1 VVATPYYRDDACFD
15 DGTGTDPGPKVKLR
29 SGDEPRKTAAGEDRK
44 CWDPKDGDPNSAE
57 RFFQGSIGT
66 HGLHLLFLVDSDNA
80 RQTVPLNE
88 IVSEWRM
95 VMLPGDQTAGGRGPE
110 AGQEYGEGFNQ
121 PVEQQAAPATQ
132 SGIVDRTAPTVKLK
146 ASRHPSHHRIHLK
159 YSVFD
164 TGGSGLKWLKLQ
176 VKSGKK
182 WKTLRTGTKRRSWN
196 YKARKSGKY
205 QFRLIAQDNAGNVS
219 KPARVTTRIKNSRHR
234 SHGPSDG
241 HSH

>member
-1 VVATPYYRDDACFD
+1 VVATPYYRDDSCFD

-29 SGDEPRKTAAGEDRK
+29 SGDEPRKTADGQDRK
-44 CWDPKDGDPNSAE
+44 CWTPADGEPNASE

-66 HGLHLLFLVDSDNA
+66 HGLHLLFLADSDNA

-110 AGQEYGEGFNQ
+110 AGQEYGEGFKQ
-121 PVEQQAAPATQ
+121 PVEQQAQPATQ
-132 SGIVDRTAPTVKLK
+132 SGIVDRTAPTVKLRGR
-146 ASRHPSHHRIHLK
+146 RHPSHHRIHLT

-205 QFRLIAQDNAGNVS
+205 QFRLVAQDNAGNVS
-219 KPARVTTRIKNSRHR
+219 RPARLSVRIKNSRFR
-234 SHGPSDG
+234 G
-241 HSH
+241 H